1 MENEYAKKLRAIT
14 EERDEQI
21 GSTKNQIEE
30 FLGIIEQ
37 YEEEAKQEQ
46 TKFTEMQE
54 RIEGLEE
61 ERENLIQQ
69 LKEQGCDESHENH

>member
-1 MENEYAKKLRAIT
+1 M
-14 EERDEQI
+14 
-21 GSTKNQIEE
+21 
-30 FLGIIEQ
+30 GIIEQ

>member
-1 MENEYAKKLRAIT
+1 MKKVRAIT

-37 YEEEAKQEQ
+37 YEE
-46 TKFTEMQE
+46 
-54 RIEGLEE
+54 
-61 ERENLIQQ
+61 
-69 LKEQGCDESHENH
+69 